1 MISIIMPTYNRAQFL
16 PTRIAEFMVQTHQD
30 WELIIVDDCSTD
42 NTQDVIESF
51 EDDRIHYIRL
61 DKNSG
66 SVTVPRNVGILQA
79 KGDYIYHADD
89 DDIHHPNALKHLYD
103 ALQNAPDKYLSY
115 GDRYKTYQGNTTIE
129 CKPDWDPTQPQ
140 GWGVSTGQFLYRSS
154 VLDKIPLVFC
164 KRGCDYETCKQIRMV
179 SEFIYVPEIII
190 TMNWHGGNR
199 SLDDNTKTNPV
210 DWDYYLPLFKGRNY
224 III

>member
-1 MISIIMPTYNRAQFL
+1 MPTYNRCKFL
-16 PTRIAEFMVQTHQD
+16 PTRIAEYMTQTYQD

-42 NTQDVIESF
+42 DTRDTCLDF
-51 EDDRIHYIRL
+51 EDERIKYIRL

-66 SVTVPRNVGILQA
+66 CVTVPRNIGLLSA
-79 KGDYIYHADD
+79 RGEYIYHADD
-89 DDIHHPNALKHLYD
+89 DDVHHPNALKYLYD
-103 ALQNAPDKYLSY
+103 VLQGPKAQDKYLSY
-115 GDRYKTYQGNTTIE
+115 GDRYKIHNGSIVIE
-129 CKPDWDPTQPQ
+129 RKPGWDPTQPQ
-140 GWGVSTGQFLYRSS
+140 GWGVSTGQFLYRTS

-164 KRGCDYETCKQIRMV
+164 KRGCDYEVCKQIRKV
-179 SEFIYVPEIII
+179 SEFVYVPEIII

-199 SLDDNTKTNPV
+199 SLDDKTKTNPV